1 MTPTVRDTTGNTT
14 NTKLS
19 ILSLNINGLSDDN
32 KKNKLFG
39 NLVNKNIDI
48 ILLQETHSTKKSINK
63 WEKRMVGKLFL
74 EL

>member
-1 MTPTVRDTTGNTT
+1 MVCLT
-14 NTKLS
+14 
-19 ILSLNINGLSDDN
+19 II
-32 KKNKLFG
+32 KKNKLFE

-63 WEKRMVGKLFL
+63 WEKRMVGQLFL